1 MRAVGP
7 REYSQVRR
15 IAGTLP
21 LGLRLFSPVAAR
33 SFVVVETLGET
44 RERLRNVNC
53 AEDAAERLHRENS
66 RRDAVTVADA
76 AILQ

>member
-21 LGLRLFSPVAAR
+21 LGLRLFSLVAAR
-33 SFVVVETLGET
+33 SFVVVVVVVVVETLGET

-53 AEDAAERLHRENS
+53 AEDAAETPPRE
-66 RRDAVTVADA
+66 
-76 AILQ
+76 QP